1 MPWKILF
8 HEDFDREFQGFH
20 YKVQDEILAS
30 LLVLQREGPNL
41 GRPYVDILKGSVHAN
56 MKELRVSVG
65 GGGWRIAFAFNP
77 ARTAILLA
85 AGNKRGAQEHRF
97 YLDLIRVADRRFAG
111 HLAD

>member
-20 YKVQDEILAS
+20 HKVQDEILAS

-41 GRPYVDILKGSVHAN
+41 V
-56 MKELRVSVG
+56 
-65 GGGWRIAFAFNP
+65 
-77 ARTAILLA
+77 
-85 AGNKRGAQEHRF
+85 
-97 YLDLIRVADRRFAG
+97 RVADRRFAG